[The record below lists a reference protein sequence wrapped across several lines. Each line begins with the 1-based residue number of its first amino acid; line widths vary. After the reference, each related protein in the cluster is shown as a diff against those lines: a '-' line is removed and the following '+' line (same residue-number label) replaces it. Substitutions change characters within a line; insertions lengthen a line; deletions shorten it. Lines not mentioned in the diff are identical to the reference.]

1 MEDVVCAQGAL
12 RYRLAQFTR
21 RVRTDLACLG
31 GGLDT
36 LDTLAAVLGDSIDR
50 GAAGGQSWGHY
61 RAVTLYLVS
70 R

>member
-1 MEDVVCAQGAL
+1 MQGAL
-12 RYRLAQFTR
+12 RYRLSQFTR

-50 GAAGGQSWGHY
+50 GAAGGHY
-61 RAVTLYLVS
+61 HEGRAAIRHYANQPARPL
-70 R
+70 

>member
-1 MEDVVCAQGAL
+1 MQGAL
-12 RYRLAQFTR
+12 RYRLSQFTR

-36 LDTLAAVLGDSIDR
+36 LDSLAAVLGDSIDR
-50 GAAGGQSWGHY
+50 GAAGGQGRGHY

>member
-1 MEDVVCAQGAL
+1 MQGAL
-12 RYRLAQFTR
+12 RYRLSQFTR

-50 GAAGGQSWGHY
+50 GAAGGQRWPS
-61 RAVTLYLVS
+61 LLEL
-70 R
+70 

>member
-1 MEDVVCAQGAL
+1 MQGAL

-50 GAAGGQSWGHY
+50 GAPGGRGWAHY
-61 RAVTLYLVS
+61 WSCNLVS

>member
-1 MEDVVCAQGAL
+1 MCVQGAL
-12 RYRLAQFTR
+12 RYRLSQFTR

-36 LDTLAAVLGDSIDR
+36 LAAVLGDSIDR
-50 GAAGGQSWGHY
+50 GAAGGRGWGHY